1 MPIYAFDLP
10 NAAAVRE
17 NSRLRPEQVNI
28 EYSNAA
34 ALVAETQE
42 RIDKKAVWVNSKIT
56 RLSSPLRWPFADAV
70 LTARFPGYATDQIAA
85 ETTQQKALATEA
97 VELFALA
104 SLYRSAGQMNPRYR
118 ETANEYEARANEIM
132 NELKEIIGFVTDG
145 QSGLGVDN
153 GVSVWTVSTGLSIT
167 GDEYAR

>member
-1 MPIYAFDLP
+1 M
-10 NAAAVRE
+10 
-17 NSRLRPEQVNI
+17 
-28 EYSNAA
+28 A

-56 RLSSPLRWPFADAV
+56 RIASPLRWPFSDE
-70 LTARFPGYATDQIAA
+70 TMQARYPGFTTDQIIA
-85 ETTQQKALATEA
+85 ETVQQKALATEA

-104 SLYRSAGQMNPRYR
+104 SLYRSAGQMNPRYL

-132 NELKEIIGFVTDG
+132 NELKEIIAFVADG

-153 GVSVWTVSTGLSIT
+153 GVSTWTVSTGLNLV